1 MPENHEKA
9 LAAIVRSAG
18 ADIEKTFEERGIS
31 DLESEDADE
40 AVLDVAIYEAFQV
53 FQAICEERG
62 LPADADLF
70 AEVAAELAEEVED
83 AEEDEDGDD
92 D

>member
-1 MPENHEKA
+1 MPDSHEKA

-18 ADIEKTFEERGIS
+18 EDIQKTLEERGIT

-53 FQAICEERG
+53 FQRVCEERG
-62 LPADADLF
+62 LPADVDLF

-83 AEEDEDGDD
+83 AEDDDDDED
-92 D
+92 